1 MMFFNYII
9 TALRQ
14 LRRNTGRSF
23 LTMLGIIIGIGSVI
37 FIMSTGELAKQFLL
51 GQITQ
56 FGTNVVEV
64 VTPGSFGPGAGT
76 SEGVSLADEDI
87 ELVENSPLLPE
98 VTTISAG
105 TFVNETLEYE
115 NHSANVTV
123 DADLPGYFEVNQR
136 EVAAGRFY
144 TTQDVETQAKVL
156 VVEESF
162 AKDWFGGVKAAVGK
176 EVKLGGKTFRV
187 IGVMK
192 EGSALGSFGFGEI
205 VYAPVSTVK
214 QLFGDPKDLH
224 KLDYMLVGFADGTD
238 VDSFQNRLTF
248 VLNSKHDL
256 LNSDTGFTIQSR
268 QQALDIF
275 NNVLLGIQLFVSAVA
290 SISLL
295 VGGIGIMNI
304 MLVTV
309 TERTKEIGLR
319 KAIGAK
325 NYSILTQFLVES
337 VVLTTVGGLIGI
349 GGGLGLTE
357 LGVVALKAF
366 QPDWGIQFVFVP
378 SALVIACGVIV
389 TLGVVFGVYPAIK
402 ASRLSPMEALRYE

>member
-37 FIMSTGELAKQFLL
+37 FIMTTGELAKQFLL

-64 VTPGSFGPGAGT
+64 VTPGAFGPGGGDQAIH
-76 SEGVSLADEDI
+76 VSDTDVDL
-87 ELVENSPLLPE
+87 LYNSSLLPE
-98 VTTISAG
+98 ITTISAG
-105 TFVNETLEYE
+105 TFTSEQLEYE
-115 NHSANVTV
+115 NESTAVSTIG
-123 DADLPGYFEVNQR
+123 DLPGYFEVNNR
-136 EVAAGRFY
+136 EVVAGRFY
-144 TTQDVETQAKVL
+144 TQQDVDMVAKVL
-156 VVEESF
+156 VLDELF
-162 AKDWFGGVKAAVGK
+162 AKNLFGSSQAAVGQ
-176 EVKLGGKTFRV
+176 EVKLNGKTFRV

-192 EGSALGSFGFGEI
+192 QGSPISTLGLGDS
-205 VYAPVSTVK
+205 VYAPVTTIK
-214 QLFGDPKDLH
+214 HLFGDPQDLH
-224 KLDYMLVGFADGTD
+224 KLDYLLVAFEDRTD
-238 VDSFQNRLTF
+238 VDSFQNRLTY
-248 VLNSKHDL
+248 VLNNAHDVQ
-256 LNSDTGFTIQSR
+256 NSDTGFTIQSR
-268 QQALDIF
+268 EQALDIF
-275 NNVLLGIQLFVSAVA
+275 NNVLLGIQLFVAAVA

-325 NYSILTQFLVES
+325 THSVLTQFLVES

-349 GGGLGLTE
+349 VGGLGLTE
-357 LGVVALKAF
+357 LGVLGLHVF
-366 QPDWGIQFVFVP
+366 QPDWRVQFVFVP
-378 SALVIACGVIV
+378 SALAIACGVIV

>member
-1 MMFFNYII
+1 MMLVNYIL

-37 FIMSTGELAKQFLL
+37 FIMTTGELAKQFLL

-64 VTPGSFGPGAGT
+64 ISPGAFGPGGGSDNIT
-76 SEGVSLADEDI
+76 LNDEDVQ
-87 ELVENSPLLPE
+87 LVLDSPLLPE

-105 TFVNETLEYE
+105 TFGSETFEYE
-115 NHSANVTV
+115 NESSNITI
-123 DADLPGYFEVNQR
+123 DADLPGYFELNHR
-136 EVAAGRFY
+136 ELAAGRFY
-144 TTQDVETQAKVL
+144 NQQDEDTQAKVL
-156 VVEESF
+156 VVEEAF
-162 AKDWFGGVKAAVGK
+162 AKNWFGSVKTAVGQ

-192 EGSALGSFGFGEI
+192 QGSALSTLGLGEV
-205 VYAPVSTVK
+205 VYAPSTTIK

-224 KLDYMLVGFADGTD
+224 KLDYLLVGFKEGTD
-238 VDSFQNRLTF
+238 VELFQNRLTY
-248 VLNSKHDL
+248 VINNAHDL
-256 LNSDTGFTIQSR
+256 LNSDSGFSIQSR
-268 QQALDIF
+268 EQALDIF

-325 NYSILTQFLVES
+325 THSILTQFLVES

-349 GGGLGLTE
+349 AGGLGLTE
-357 LGVVALKAF
+357 LGVVALKVF
-366 QPDWGIQFVFVP
+366 QPGWGIQFVFVP
-378 SALVIACGVIV
+378 NALALACGVIV

>member
-1 MMFFNYII
+1 MMLFNYIV

-14 LRRNTGRSF
+14 LHRNTGRSF
-23 LTMLGIIIGIGSVI
+23 LTMLGIVIGIGSVI
-37 FIMSTGELAKQFLL
+37 FILSTGELAKQFLL
-51 GQITQ
+51 GQVTQ
-56 FGTNVVEV
+56 FGTDVVEV
-64 VTPGSFGPGAGT
+64 VSPGTFGPGAG
-76 SEGVSLADEDI
+76 SLDTISLTDKDI
-87 ELVENSPLLPE
+87 QLVQDSPLLPE

-105 TFVNETLEYE
+105 TFISQTLEYE
-115 NHSANVTV
+115 NESTNVTV
-123 DADLPGYFEVNQR
+123 DADLPDYFTVNHR
-136 EVAAGRFY
+136 EVGAGRFY
-144 TTQDVETQAKVL
+144 TQQDEDTFAKVL
-156 VVEESF
+156 VVEETF
-162 AKDWFGGVKAAVGK
+162 AKNWFGSAKAAVGQ

-192 EGSALGSFGFGEI
+192 QGSAVGSFGFGEV
-205 VYAPVSTVK
+205 VYAPLTTIK

-224 KLDYMLVGFADGTD
+224 KLDYMLVGFAEGTE
-238 VDSFQNRLTF
+238 VESFQNRLTF
-248 VLNSKHDL
+248 VLNSAHDL

-268 QQALDIF
+268 QQALSIF

-337 VVLTTVGGLIGI
+337 VVLTTVGGFIGI
-349 GGGLGLTE
+349 GSGLGLTE
-357 LGVVALKAF
+357 LGVLALKAF
-366 QPDWGIQFVFVP
+366 KPEWGIQFVFVP
-378 SALVIACGVIV
+378 SALALACGVIV

>member
-64 VTPGSFGPGAGT
+64 VTPGAFGPGSG
-76 SEGVSLADEDI
+76 GVDTISLMDEDI
-87 ELVENSPLLPE
+87 LLVQNSPLLPE

-105 TFVNETLEYE
+105 IFASEAMEYE
-115 NHSANVTV
+115 NESTSVTIV
-123 DADLPGYFEVNQR
+123 ADLPGYFVVNQR
-136 EVAAGRFY
+136 EIEAGRFY
-144 TTQDVETQAKVL
+144 TQQDEDTLAKVL
-156 VVEESF
+156 VVDETF
-162 AKDWFGGVKAAVGK
+162 AKNWFGSSKTAIGQ

-192 EGSALGSFGFGEI
+192 QGGVLGTLGLGEV
-205 VYAPVSTVK
+205 VYAPLTTTK
-214 QLFGDPKDLH
+214 NLFGDPKDLH
-224 KLDYMLVGFADGTD
+224 NLDYMLIAFSEGTD
-238 VDSFQNRLTF
+238 VDSFQNRLTY
-248 VLNSKHDL
+248 VLNSAHDL
-256 LNSDTGFTIQSR
+256 LNSDTGFAIQSR
-268 QQALDIF
+268 QQALGIF
-275 NNVLLGIQLFVSAVA
+275 NNVLRGIQLFVAAVA

-349 GGGLGLTE
+349 AGGLGLTE
-357 LGVVALKAF
+357 LGVVALKVF

-378 SALVIACGVIV
+378 SALAIACGVIV